1 MSSQLLTTTPAGV
14 GKEVNGAVMTNSTRA
29 EFEAEV
35 AKLKTTSNSG
45 PSDRRVASL
54 GVILSIVGLV
64 IVVVMYSQATD
75 QADQRDQMESLIM
88 ALFGIGLVI
97 FGSVLYLRNSMTRF
111 LRLWLLRLIYE
122 QRDLAGTTASSPT
135 PVPPAAAPSAPS
147 ASAAVSADA
156 RAGDA

>member
-1 MSSQLLTTTPAGV
+1 VSSQLLDPTPAGV

-54 GVILSIVGLV
+54 GVIIAVIGLV
-64 IVVVMYSQATD
+64 IIAVMYSQATGQD
-75 QADQRDQMESLIM
+75 DQRDQTESMIM
-88 ALFGIGLVI
+88 ALFGLGLVI

-122 QRDLAGTTASSPT
+122 QRDLAGSTSTST
-135 PVPPAAAPSAPS
+135 PPST
-147 ASAAVSADA
+147 SAAVTADA
-156 RAGDA
+156 HAGEA

>member
-1 MSSQLLTTTPAGV
+1 VSSQVLEPTPAGV

-54 GVILSIVGLV
+54 GMILAILGLV
-64 IVVVMYSQATD
+64 IVVVMYSQATG
-75 QADQRDQMESLIM
+75 QGDQRDQMESLIM
-88 ALFGIGLVI
+88 ALFGLGLVI

-122 QRDLAGTTASSPT
+122 QRDLAGSGS
-135 PVPPAAAPSAPS
+135 AAAVPSAAATAAP
-147 ASAAVSADA
+147 AAVSADVH
-156 RAGDA
+156 AGEA